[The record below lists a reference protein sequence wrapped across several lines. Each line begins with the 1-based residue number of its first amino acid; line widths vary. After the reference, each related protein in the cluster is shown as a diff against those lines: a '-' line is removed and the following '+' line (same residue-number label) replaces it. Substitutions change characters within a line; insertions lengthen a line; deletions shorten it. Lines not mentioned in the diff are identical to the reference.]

1 MMTARSS
8 LFRMVMSLCLI
19 APVSLYA
26 EVMKVEATGI
36 GDSRPE
42 AITHALVEG
51 IQRATG
57 VSIDQSMVSGLV
69 VGVSK
74 LDGKA
79 NQTSGLSKSSE
90 EVHLVQTESIG
101 QDLIKTRSGGSV
113 KTYTV
118 TSMEKDNLGRVV
130 VKVMVEVDKFKSIA
144 PETANRIRI
153 IVAPFQSPDAAFNTK
168 LRDRL
173 IVYLTQ
179 SKRFSVLDRTEDSKY
194 LKEMELVTSP
204 AANMSER
211 VRYGQVLGADIILT
225 GKLENKTIKQ
235 EEVNPLTGQKSV
247 TYSVTTDVTFNMIEI
262 ATRQIQYSNQFKLR
276 VAGDADNLLEPMVQK
291 IGSYATESLF
301 PLRVIT
307 RENPNALTIN
317 RGGQSVQIGQ
327 KFTLVS
333 LGKELIDPDT
343 KEKLGRSESEIGAVE
358 ITKVDASVST
368 AKLVSGTIAKSEDLI
383 LRRPVEPQAVTGQSG
398 TRPAATPNPGTKSKA
413 FD

>member
-1 MMTARSS
+1 MAMRSWCFGALMTVLAVFPAS
-8 LFRMVMSLCLI
+8 LL
-19 APVSLYA
+19 A
-26 EVMKVEATGI
+26 EVVKVEATGI

-57 VSIDQSMVSGLV
+57 VSIDQSLVSGLV
-69 VGVSK
+69 VGTSK

-79 NQTSGLSKSSE
+79 NQTTGLSKSSE
-90 EVHLVQTESIG
+90 ELHLVQTDSIG

-118 TSMEKDNLGRVV
+118 TSMDKDNLGRVV

-153 IVAPFQSPDAAFNTK
+153 IVAPFQSSDPAFNTQ

-179 SKRFSVLDRTEDSKY
+179 SKRFSVLDRAEDAKY
-194 LKEMELVTSP
+194 QKEMELVTSP

-225 GKLENKTIKQ
+225 GKLNTTTIKQ
-235 EEVNPLTGQKSV
+235 EEVNPITKQTSV

-276 VAGDADNLLEPMVQK
+276 VAGDSEKLLDPIVQK

-317 RGGQSVQIGQ
+317 RGGQSLSPGQ
-327 KFTLVS
+327 KFNLVS
-333 LGKELIDPDT
+333 LGKELTDPDT
-343 KEKLGRSESEIGAVE
+343 KEKLGRSETEIGQVE

-368 AKLVSGTIAKSEDLI
+368 AKLVSGTINKSDDLI
-383 LRRPVEPQAVTGQSG
+383 LRRLVDKQVDAAQGGP
-398 TRPAATPNPGTKSKA
+398 RPATVPNPGTKSKA

>member
-1 MMTARSS
+1 MAMRSWCFGALMTVLAVFPAS
-8 LFRMVMSLCLI
+8 LL
-19 APVSLYA
+19 A
-26 EVMKVEATGI
+26 EVVKVEATGI

-57 VSIDQSMVSGLV
+57 VSIDQSLVSGLV
-69 VGVSK
+69 VGTSK

-90 EVHLVQTESIG
+90 ELHLVQTDSIG

-118 TSMEKDNLGRVV
+118 TSMDKDNLGRVV

-153 IVAPFQSPDAAFNTK
+153 IVAPFQSFDPAFNTQ

-179 SKRFSVLDRTEDSKY
+179 SKRFSVLDRAEDAKY
-194 LKEMELVTSP
+194 QKEMELVTSP

-225 GKLENKTIKQ
+225 GKLNTTTIKQ
-235 EEVNPLTGQKSV
+235 EEVNPITKQTSV

-276 VAGDADNLLEPMVQK
+276 VAGDSEKLLDPIVQK

-317 RGGQSVQIGQ
+317 RGGQSLSPGQ
-327 KFTLVS
+327 KFNLVS
-333 LGKELIDPDT
+333 LGKELTDPDT
-343 KEKLGRSESEIGAVE
+343 KEKLGRSETEIGQVE

-368 AKLVSGTIAKSEDLI
+368 AKLVSGTINKSDDLI
-383 LRRPVEPQAVTGQSG
+383 LRRLVDKQVDAAQGGP
-398 TRPAATPNPGTKSKA
+398 RPATVPNPGTKSKA

>member
-1 MMTARSS
+1 MAMRSWCFGALMTVLAVFPAS
-8 LFRMVMSLCLI
+8 LL
-19 APVSLYA
+19 A
-26 EVMKVEATGI
+26 EVVKVEATGI

-57 VSIDQSMVSGLV
+57 VSIDQSLVSGLV
-69 VGVSK
+69 VGTSK

-90 EVHLVQTESIG
+90 ELHLVQTDSIG

-118 TSMEKDNLGRVV
+118 TSMDKDNLGRVV

-153 IVAPFQSPDAAFNTK
+153 IVAPFQSSDPAFNTQ

-179 SKRFSVLDRTEDSKY
+179 SKRFSVLDRAEDAKY
-194 LKEMELVTSP
+194 QKEMELVTSP

-225 GKLENKTIKQ
+225 GKLNTTTIKQ
-235 EEVNPLTGQKSV
+235 EEVNPITKQTSV

-276 VAGDADNLLEPMVQK
+276 VAGDSEKLLDPIVQK

-317 RGGQSVQIGQ
+317 RGGQSLSPGQ
-327 KFTLVS
+327 KFNLVS
-333 LGKELIDPDT
+333 LGKELTDPDT
-343 KEKLGRSESEIGAVE
+343 KEKLGRSETEIGQVE

-368 AKLVSGTIAKSEDLI
+368 AKLVSGTINKSDDLI
-383 LRRPVEPQAVTGQSG
+383 LRRLVDKQVDAAQGGP
-398 TRPAATPNPGTKSKA
+398 RPATVPNPGTKSKA

>member
-1 MMTARSS
+1 MMTMTRVIH
-8 LFRMVMSLCLI
+8 RIVMSSWLLF
-19 APVSLYA
+19 PVLAQA
-26 EVMKVEATGI
+26 EVVKVEATGI

-90 EVHLVQTESIG
+90 EAHIVQTDSIG
-101 QDLIKTRSGGSV
+101 QDLIKSRSGGSV
-113 KTYTV
+113 KTFTV
-118 TSMEKDNLGRVV
+118 MSSDKDNLGRYV
-130 VKVMVEVDKFKSIA
+130 VKVNVEVDKFKSIA
-144 PETANRIRI
+144 PETANRMRI
-153 IVAPFQSPDAAFNTK
+153 VVVPFQTQNAELATQ
-168 LRDRL
+168 LRDQL

-179 SKRFSVLDRTEDSKY
+179 SKRFSVLDRTENAQY
-194 LKEMELVTSP
+194 QKEMALVTSTD
-204 AANMSER
+204 ANMSER
-211 VRYGQVLGADIILT
+211 VRYGQVLGADFILT
-225 GKLENKTIKQ
+225 GKINVKTIKQ
-235 EEVNPLTGQKSV
+235 EEVNPVTNQKTVS
-247 TYSVTTDVTFNMIEI
+247 YSATADVIFNMIEI
-262 ATRQIQYSNQFKLR
+262 ATRQIQFSNQFKLR
-276 VAGDADNLLEPMVQK
+276 VAGDTDQLVEPMVQK

-317 RGGQSVQIGQ
+317 RGGQSLAAGQ

-333 LGKELIDPDT
+333 LGKELTDPDT
-343 KEKLGRSESEIGAVE
+343 KEKLGRSESEIGVVE
-358 ITKVDASVST
+358 ITKVDTSVSL
-368 AKLVSGTIAKSEDLI
+368 AKLLSGVISKTDDMI
-383 LRRPVEPQAVTGQSG
+383 LRRQAEAPQGNQ
-398 TRPAATPNPGTKSKA
+398 RPAANPNPGTKSKA

>member
-1 MMTARSS
+1 MAMRSWS
-8 LFRMVMSLCLI
+8 FRALLTVLAVFPAL
-19 APVSLYA
+19 LRA
-26 EVMKVEATGI
+26 EVVKVEATGI

-57 VSIDQSMVSGLV
+57 VSLDQSLVSGLV
-69 VGVSK
+69 VGTSK
-74 LDGKA
+74 LDGKV

-90 EVHLVQTESIG
+90 ELHLVQTDSIG

-118 TSMEKDNLGRVV
+118 TSMDKDNLGRVV

-153 IVAPFQSPDAAFNTK
+153 IVVPFQSSDPALNTQ

-179 SKRFSVLDRTEDSKY
+179 SKRFSVLDRAEDAKY
-194 LKEMELVTSP
+194 QKEMELVTSP

-211 VRYGQVLGADIILT
+211 VRYGQVLGADIIIT
-225 GKLENKTIKQ
+225 GKLNNTTIKQ
-235 EEVNPLTGQKSV
+235 EEVNPITKQVSV
-247 TYSVTTDVTFNMIEI
+247 TYSVATDVTFNMIEI

-276 VAGDADNLLEPMVQK
+276 VVGDSEKLLDPIVQK

-317 RGGQSVQIGQ
+317 RGGQSLSIGQ
-327 KFTLVS
+327 KFNLVL
-333 LGKELIDPDT
+333 LGKELTDPDT
-343 KEKLGRSESEIGAVE
+343 KEKLGRSETEIGQVE

-368 AKLVSGTIAKSEDLI
+368 AKLVSGTINKSDDMI
-383 LRRPVEPQAVTGQSG
+383 LRRPVEKQADAAQGGS
-398 TRPAATPNPGTKSKA
+398 RPAAVPNPGTKSKA

>member
-1 MMTARSS
+1 MAMRSWCFGALMTVLAVFPAS
-8 LFRMVMSLCLI
+8 LL
-19 APVSLYA
+19 A
-26 EVMKVEATGI
+26 EVVKVEATGI

-57 VSIDQSMVSGLV
+57 VSIDQSLVSGLV
-69 VGVSK
+69 VGTSK

-90 EVHLVQTESIG
+90 ELHLVQTDSIG

-118 TSMEKDNLGRVV
+118 TSMDKDNLGRVV

-153 IVAPFQSPDAAFNTK
+153 IVAPFQSSDSAFNTQ

-179 SKRFSVLDRTEDSKY
+179 SKRFSVLDRAEDAKY
-194 LKEMELVTSP
+194 QKEMELVTSP

-225 GKLENKTIKQ
+225 GKLNTTTIKQ
-235 EEVNPLTGQKSV
+235 EEVNPITKQTSV

-276 VAGDADNLLEPMVQK
+276 VAGDSEKLLDPIVQK

-317 RGGQSVQIGQ
+317 RGGQSLSPGQ
-327 KFTLVS
+327 KFNLVS
-333 LGKELIDPDT
+333 LGKELTDPDT
-343 KEKLGRSESEIGAVE
+343 KEKLGRSETEIGQVE

-368 AKLVSGTIAKSEDLI
+368 AKLVSGTINKSDDLI
-383 LRRPVEPQAVTGQSG
+383 LRRLVDKQVDAAQGGP
-398 TRPAATPNPGTKSKA
+398 RPATVPNPGTKSKA

>member
-1 MMTARSS
+1 MRTKPSRFGMLAS
-8 LFRMVMSLCLI
+8 LAVFFPIVLH
-19 APVSLYA
+19 A
-26 EVMKVEATGI
+26 EVVKVEATGI

-74 LDGKA
+74 VDGKA
-79 NQTSGLSKSSE
+79 NQSSGLSKSSE
-90 EVHLVQTESIG
+90 ELNLVQTDSIG

-118 TSMEKDNLGRVV
+118 ISSDKDNLGRVV
-130 VKVMVEVDKFKSIA
+130 VKLIVEVDKFKSIA
-144 PETANRIRI
+144 PETANRIRV
-153 IVAPFQSPDAAFNTK
+153 IVAPFQSPDAAFNAQ

-179 SKRFSVLDRTEDSKY
+179 SKRFSVLDRTEDAKY
-194 LKEMELVTSP
+194 QKEMELVTSP

-211 VRYGQVLGADIILT
+211 VRYGQVLGADIIIT
-225 GKLENKTIKQ
+225 GKLNNNTIKQ
-235 EEVNPLTGQKSV
+235 EEINPVTNQKSV
-247 TYSVTTDVTFNMIEI
+247 SYSVTTDVTFNMIEI

-276 VAGDADNLLEPMVQK
+276 VAGDMEKLLDPMVQK

-317 RGGQSVQIGQ
+317 RGGQSLSVGQ
-327 KFTLVS
+327 KFNLVS

-343 KEKLGRSESEIGAVE
+343 KEKLGRSETEIGAVE
-358 ITKVDASVST
+358 ITKVDTSIST
-368 AKLVSGTIAKSEDLI
+368 AKLVSGAVSKSDDMI
-383 LRRPVEPQAVTGQSG
+383 LRRSADMQVSG
-398 TRPAATPNPGTKSKA
+398 AQGSTRPAAVPNPGTKSKA

>member
-1 MMTARSS
+1 MAMRSWCFGALMTVLAVFPAS
-8 LFRMVMSLCLI
+8 LL
-19 APVSLYA
+19 A
-26 EVMKVEATGI
+26 EVVKVEATGI

-57 VSIDQSMVSGLV
+57 VSIDRSLVSGLV
-69 VGVSK
+69 VGTSK

-79 NQTSGLSKSSE
+79 NQTTGLSKSSE
-90 EVHLVQTESIG
+90 ELHLVQTDSIG

-118 TSMEKDNLGRVV
+118 TSMDKDNLGRVV

-153 IVAPFQSPDAAFNTK
+153 IVAPFQSSDPAFNTQ

-179 SKRFSVLDRTEDSKY
+179 SKRFSVLDRAEDAKY
-194 LKEMELVTSP
+194 QKEMELVTSP

-225 GKLENKTIKQ
+225 GKLNTTTIKQ
-235 EEVNPLTGQKSV
+235 EEVNPITKQTSV

-276 VAGDADNLLEPMVQK
+276 VAGDSEKLLDPIVQK

-317 RGGQSVQIGQ
+317 RGGQSLSPGQ
-327 KFTLVS
+327 KFNLVS
-333 LGKELIDPDT
+333 LGKELTDPDT
-343 KEKLGRSESEIGAVE
+343 KEKLGRSETEIGQVE

-368 AKLVSGTIAKSEDLI
+368 AKLVSGTINKSNDLI
-383 LRRPVEPQAVTGQSG
+383 LRRLVDKQVDAAQGGP
-398 TRPAATPNPGTKSKA
+398 RPATVPNPGTKSKA

>member
-1 MMTARSS
+1 MAMRSWCFGALMTI
-8 LFRMVMSLCLI
+8 LV
-19 APVSLYA
+19 VSPATLHA
-26 EVMKVEATGI
+26 EVVKVEATGI

-57 VSIDQSMVSGLV
+57 VSVDQSLVSGLV
-69 VGVSK
+69 VGTSK

-90 EVHLVQTESIG
+90 ELHLVQTDSIG

-113 KTYTV
+113 KTYIV
-118 TSMEKDNLGRVV
+118 TSMDKDNLGRVV

-153 IVAPFQSPDAAFNTK
+153 IVAPFQSSDPAFNTQ

-179 SKRFSVLDRTEDSKY
+179 SKRFSVLDRAEDAKY
-194 LKEMELVTSP
+194 QKEMELVTSP

-225 GKLENKTIKQ
+225 GKLNTTTIKQ
-235 EEVNPLTGQKSV
+235 EEVNPITKQTSV

-276 VAGDADNLLEPMVQK
+276 VAGDNEKLLDPIVQK

-317 RGGQSVQIGQ
+317 RGGQSLSVGQ
-327 KFTLVS
+327 KFNLVS

-343 KEKLGRSESEIGAVE
+343 KEKLGRSETEIGQVE

-368 AKLVSGTIAKSEDLI
+368 AKLVSGAINKSDDLI
-383 LRRPVEPQAVTGQSG
+383 LRRPVEKQADAAQGGS
-398 TRPAATPNPGTKSKA
+398 RPVATPNPGTKSKA